1 MKIPELK
8 EVMKDMDAELV
19 KKVLIEVYKQFP
31 KRKKEEDIDP
41 LIQMMLETKGEK
53 KVKKAKGQSF
63 DELERDIHEFL
74 EHAKAGNY
82 IKPNREIPKVERSKW
97 RFKVMQ
103 YYKALTS
110 IAPEDAYFDRA
121 IVLLEDIYQILAQGC
136 NVYLFSSGDPFA
148 SIKVAQEEFYGAIV
162 QRVFHKE
169 CTSENAIEVL
179 NMAVSSGLSSECIHL
194 ELEVI
199 LYNFI
204 NEHSVK
210 LGLEQHIKEE
220 VKRLEQ
226 RIKEVKLRM
235 NIYYMEEHINELCN
249 MLLLLGI
256 KFNDSDEALLYFF
269 QHVKERD
276 KEIVLYRALDIL
288 RIMEEYTLWIRLYEG
303 ALKKKLVPR
312 ESLKIRYEK
321 IKEKVKESREQ

>member
-8 EVMKDMDAELV
+8 EVIKDMDAELV
-19 KKVLIEVYKQFP
+19 KKVFIEVYKQFP

-53 KVKKAKGQSF
+53 KIKKANVQSF
-63 DELERDIHEFL
+63 EELKQDIHEFL
-74 EHAKAGNY
+74 QHAKAGNY
-82 IKPNREIPKVERSKW
+82 IKPNREVPKAERSKW

-110 IAPEDAYFDRA
+110 IAPEDAHFDHA
-121 IVLLEDIYQILAQGC
+121 IVLLEDIYQVLAQGC
-136 NVYLFSSGDPFA
+136 NVYLFSSEDPFA
-148 SIKVAQEEFYGAIV
+148 SIKVAQEEFYEAIV
-162 QRVFHKE
+162 SRVFHKE

-179 NMAVSSGLSSECIHL
+179 DMAVSCGLSNACIHL

-204 NEHSVK
+204 NAHSVK

-226 RIKEVKLRM
+226 RIKEVRLRM
-235 NIYYMEEHINELCN
+235 NTYYMEDHIDELCN
-249 MLLLLGI
+249 MLLLLGL
-256 KFNDSDEALLYFF
+256 KFNESDEALLYFF
-269 QHVKERD
+269 QHVRESKKES
-276 KEIVLYRALDIL
+276 ILYRALDIL
-288 RIMEEYTLWIRLYEG
+288 GIMEEYSIWIRLYEG
-303 ALKKKLVPR
+303 ALKKKMVPA
-312 ESLKIRYEK
+312 ESLKLRYEK
-321 IKEKVKESREQ
+321 IKEKVKES

>member
-8 EVMKDMDAELV
+8 EVIKDMDAELV
-19 KKVLIEVYKQFP
+19 KKVFIEVYKQFP

-53 KVKKAKGQSF
+53 KVKKANVQSF
-63 DELERDIHEFL
+63 EELKQDIQEFL
-74 EHAKAGNY
+74 QHAKAGNY
-82 IKPNREIPKVERSKW
+82 IKPNREIPKAERSKW

-110 IAPEDAYFDRA
+110 IAPEDAHFDRA
-121 IVLLEDIYQILAQGC
+121 IVLLEDIYQVLAQGC
-136 NVYLFSSGDPFA
+136 NVYLFSSEDPFA
-148 SIKVAQEEFYGAIV
+148 SIKVAQEEFYEAIV
-162 QRVFHKE
+162 SRVFHKE

-179 NMAVSSGLSSECIHL
+179 DMAVSSGLSNTCIHL

-226 RIKEVKLRM
+226 RIKEVRLRM
-235 NIYYMEEHINELCN
+235 NTYYMEAHIDELCN
-249 MLLLLGI
+249 MLLLLGL
-256 KFNDSDEALLYFF
+256 KFNESDEALVYFF
-269 QHVKERD
+269 QHVKESK
-276 KEIVLYRALDIL
+276 KERILYKALNL
-288 RIMEEYTLWIRLYEG
+288 LGIMEEYSIWIRLYEG
-303 ALKKKLVPR
+303 ALKKKMVPA
-312 ESLKIRYEK
+312 ESLKLRYEK
-321 IKEKVKESREQ
+321 IKEKVKES